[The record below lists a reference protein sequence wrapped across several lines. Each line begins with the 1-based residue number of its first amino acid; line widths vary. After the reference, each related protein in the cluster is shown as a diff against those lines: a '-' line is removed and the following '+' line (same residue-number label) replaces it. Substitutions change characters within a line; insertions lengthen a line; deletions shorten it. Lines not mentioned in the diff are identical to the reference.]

1 MAFTILPTSS
11 LSHSSS
17 FALRWPPPC
26 LMPPYL
32 WQPTRSNL
40 QGGLHQLC
48 FEVAGA
54 TFASVVH
61 ELPFAWSWIT
71 LILDPIVW
79 LDGAR
84 LANTCIPSS
93 FLWMV
98 PAHRTAYPGSQCC
111 WGGKVLMSG
120 GYAAQCVGAMQGKEG
135 RIQVLAGQAPSSQ
148 TVGSNIWVIHEQVKH
163 RSWMT
168 EVNIALAT
176 SEQTWWKPPCRWLL
190 TRPGEGR
197 QGVAT

>member
-1 MAFTILPTSS
+1 VTFTTLLTSS
-11 LSHSSS
+11 LSPSSS

-32 WQPTRSNL
+32 GQPTRSNL

-61 ELPFAWSWIT
+61 ELPFAWSRIT
-71 LILDPIVW
+71 LILDPTVW

-84 LANTCIPSS
+84 LANTCILPF

-98 PAHRTAYPGSQCC
+98 PAHCTAYPGCQCC
-111 WGGKVLMSG
+111 WGRKLPLTG
-120 GYAAQCVGAMQGKEG
+120 GYAVQCVGAIQGKEG
-135 RIQVLAGQAPSSQ
+135 RIQVLASLAPSIQ
-148 TVGSNIWVIHEQVKH
+148 TVGSNIWVIHEQAKCS
-163 RSWMT
+163 SWMI
-168 EVNIALAT
+168 EAIIALAN
-176 SEQTWWKPPCRWLL
+176 SEQTWWKPPWRWLL
-190 TRPGEGR
+190 TG
-197 QGVAT
+197 